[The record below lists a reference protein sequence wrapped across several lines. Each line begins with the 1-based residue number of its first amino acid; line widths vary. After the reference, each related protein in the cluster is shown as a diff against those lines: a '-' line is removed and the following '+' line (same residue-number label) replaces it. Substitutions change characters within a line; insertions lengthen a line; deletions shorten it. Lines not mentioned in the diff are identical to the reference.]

1 MNDEELR
8 QYALDFNAE
17 NTVNPLLVFRAT
29 GKELC
34 RNLPESSNRHPW
46 HHRGDWM
53 DYWKMVTG
61 NRSNY
66 FCCSTCGK
74 DIFVDADAD
83 DFATNRARK
92 SGMDMEEHKAVG
104 GHIEVRSG
112 SVFHQG
118 IYITPQCKECNRK
131 AGESVSLRVG
141 SVMIPEIAPEIDEK
155 TE

>member
-1 MNDEELR
+1 MNDEELN
-8 QYALDFNAE
+8 QYSLDFHKE
-17 NTVNPLLVFRAT
+17 NTVNPLMVFRAT

-53 DYWKMVTG
+53 DYWKMMTG

-74 DIFVDADAD
+74 DIFVDADVD
-83 DFATNRARK
+83 DYATKHAREA
-92 SGMDMEEHKAVG
+92 GMDMEEHKAVG

-118 IYITPQCKECNRK
+118 IYITPQCKECNKK
-131 AGESVSLRVG
+131 AGERVALRVG
-141 SVMIPEIAPEIDEK
+141 SVMIPEIAPEIDE
-155 TE
+155 